1 MTRKKVKLAWITNDS
16 ARKTSFRK
24 RKEGLLK
31 KLSELSILCD
41 VSGFAIIYGPDDKE
55 PVVWPSRPIAEEL
68 LARFQ
73 RIPEVDRCKKMMN
86 QETYLDDRLAKLKE
100 QLTKTHRK
108 NKEMEMNIIMS
119 QIQEGKPLNEF
130 GTCELTCLVLFLE
143 EKIKEIWKRIKYL
156 GHEAN
161 LPLGAFSPHEGG
173 DAENTTIPDEWNPTE
188 SLYNYFSKENGK
200 QSQNMSVVTA
210 SISNVMGNMGLP
222 PHASFGS
229 TSGINVSKE
238 MRLLSENFGMSRSS
252 DIGFMYGNIKGD
264 MSNVGSDFGTSFGRF
279 GDRKYRNDIEWS
291 YENLGASSDGS
302 GIGLPHV
309 NNGLLQTH
317 YGNVNGSSSGNV
329 RNDAEDIGGINGGY
343 DNIEGHIP
351 HPSNITGGFGSNIG
365 VPHGAGSDTGL
376 PNGLSGESNAGSDAG
391 VLNDISKTR
400 KRSFSP

>member
-86 QETYLDDRLAKLKE
+86 QETYLND
-100 QLTKTHRK
+100 
-108 NKEMEMNIIMS
+108 
-119 QIQEGKPLNEF
+119 
-130 GTCELTCLVLFLE
+130 
-143 EKIKEIWKRIKYL
+143 
-156 GHEAN
+156 
-161 LPLGAFSPHEGG
+161 
-173 DAENTTIPDEWNPTE
+173 
-188 SLYNYFSKENGK
+188 
-200 QSQNMSVVTA
+200 
-210 SISNVMGNMGLP
+210 
-222 PHASFGS
+222 
-229 TSGINVSKE
+229 
-238 MRLLSENFGMSRSS
+238 
-252 DIGFMYGNIKGD
+252 
-264 MSNVGSDFGTSFGRF
+264 
-279 GDRKYRNDIEWS
+279 RNDIDWS

-317 YGNVNGSSSGNV
+317 YGNVNGSSSSNV
-329 RNDAEDIGGINGGY
+329 RNDAEDIGGINGGC
-343 DNIEGHIP
+343 DNIEEHIP
-351 HPSNITGGFGSNIG
+351 QPSNITGGFGSNVG

-376 PNGLSGESNAGSDAG
+376 PNGLSGESNAESDAG
-391 VLNDISKTR
+391 VLYDISKTR